1 MGAMLKKKN
10 CRSLARGISHGDKFG
25 NLIGT
30 CGRVAADKSDN
41 VWHWHQACEW
51 AMLKKKKKF
60 RSLARGISHGDKFG
74 NLIKKLQ
81 KFGMGYFAWG
91 QIRESHKKLQKF
103 GTGYFARGQI
113 REPHRYLRQG
123 CSRQKRQCMPRGIS
137 HGDKYGNLK
146 KKLQKFGTGYFARG
160 QIREPQKKIAEVWHG
175 VF

>member
-1 MGAMLKKKN
+1 MGLICEWAMLKKKNCRSLARDISHGDKFGNLICEWAMLKKKN

-51 AMLKKKKKF
+51 AMLKKNC

-74 NLIKKLQ
+74 NLK
-81 KFGMGYFAWG
+81 
-91 QIRESHKKLQKF
+91 KKLQKF

-123 CSRQKRQCMPRGIS
+123 CNRQKRQCMALAPGM
-137 HGDKYGNLK
+137 
-146 KKLQKFGTGYFARG
+146 
-160 QIREPQKKIAEVWHG
+160 
-175 VF
+175 

>member
-51 AMLKKKKKF
+51 AMLKKKKNC

-74 NLIKKLQ
+74 NLIKKIAEVWHGV
-81 KFGMGYFAWG
+81 F
-91 QIRESHKKLQKF
+91 RT
-103 GTGYFARGQI
+103 GTNSGT
-113 REPHRYLRQG
+113 
-123 CSRQKRQCMPRGIS
+123 S
-137 HGDKYGNLK
+137 K

-160 QIREPQKKIAEVWHG
+160 QIREPQKKNCRSLARGISHG
-175 VF
+175 DKFGNL

>member
-1 MGAMLKKKN
+1 MGCGRVAADKSDNVWHWHQACEWAMLKKKKN

-51 AMLKKKKKF
+51 AMLKKKNG

-81 KFGMGYFAWG
+81 KFG
-91 QIRESHKKLQKF
+91 
-103 GTGYFARGQI
+103 TGYFARGQI
-113 REPHRYLRQG
+113 REPH
-123 CSRQKRQCMPRGIS
+123 
-137 HGDKYGNLK
+137 
-146 KKLQKFGTGYFARG
+146 
-160 QIREPQKKIAEVWHG
+160 KKIAEVWHG
-175 VF
+175 VFRTGTNSGTS